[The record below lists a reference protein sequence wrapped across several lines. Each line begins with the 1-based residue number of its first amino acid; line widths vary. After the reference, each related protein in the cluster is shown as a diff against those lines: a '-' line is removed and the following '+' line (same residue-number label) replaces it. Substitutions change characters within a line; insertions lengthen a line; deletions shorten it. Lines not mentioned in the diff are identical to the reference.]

1 MLEIGN
7 CNNEILESISVFFYA
22 MIAASNILLQL
33 LLSYSTI
40 I

>member
-7 CNNEILESISVFFYA
+7 CNNEILESINVFFYA

-33 LLSYSTI
+33 VLSCSI
-40 I
+40 IL